1 MEKQDE
7 SDSSDEEI
15 LTNFTNSNLISDDED
30 SVTSNDESIN
40 NEEDNDGFDLQN
52 QDDNQLQE
60 DSLPQNI
67 DNPKVIRAMKNLQ
80 ASYNQDAQNILD
92 KQSEHTRDP
101 NQSSDDSE
109 IGRDESQQKA
119 EHTELPNLITDIADI
134 AMPAHEPEM
143 NQEIIFEPKN
153 FNKAWFHSDP
163 IQKDKWREAILKEHR
178 DMESRQQKIDVWS
191 KADGYLR
198 LNAMVCLE
206 PG

>member
-1 MEKQDE
+1 MENQDE
-7 SDSSDEEI
+7 SDSDEEE
-15 LTNFTNSNLISDDED
+15 LTNFTKSNLISDDEN
-30 SVTSNDESIN
+30 SVTSNNKSIN
-40 NEEDNDGFDLQN
+40 NEENNDDFNLQN
-52 QDDNQLQE
+52 QDNNQLQE

-109 IGRDESQQKA
+109 IGRDESQQNA

-134 AMPAHEPEM
+134 AMPANESEI
-143 NQEIIFEPKN
+143 NQEIIIEPKN

-163 IQKDKWREAILKEHR
+163 IQKDKWCKAILKEHR
-178 DMESRQQKIDVWS
+178 DMNSRKVWRKIKRSDIPKDRRLITS
-191 KADGYLR
+191 KW
-198 LNAMVCLE
+198 VFKV
-206 PG
+206 